1 MEGIGSETYH
11 FKENNDEAKSDKYRG
26 QTNTKKRAKLENKK
40 KANEA
45 KTLTEK
51 KKRSKLNTQHKSE
64 VNIQGESFGLT
75 ERCASLKCLA
85 HTSTHR
91 IFSRPMAS

>member
-1 MEGIGSETYH
+1 MISIGDKQNEEKNKTE
-11 FKENNDEAKSDKYRG
+11 KEP
-26 QTNTKKRAKLENKK
+26 

-75 ERCASLKCLA
+75 ERCANLKCLA
-85 HTSTHR
+85 HTSTHKT
-91 IFSRPMAS
+91 FSRPMDS